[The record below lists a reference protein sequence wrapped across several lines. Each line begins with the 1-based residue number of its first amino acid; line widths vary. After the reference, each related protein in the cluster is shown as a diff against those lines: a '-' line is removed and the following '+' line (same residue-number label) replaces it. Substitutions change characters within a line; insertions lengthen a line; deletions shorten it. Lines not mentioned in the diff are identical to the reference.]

1 MYDFENQPQPIERP
15 QIGPILAML
24 VLIVLLFWALDA
36 FADNIGVTQG
46 SGKTV
51 STDTIGGIEFPRHKI
66 IVGPDNTNDGDVEDD
81 RPMPTWERKSSAVS
95 GYTSSD
101 ITTTTA
107 SELIAAGSGGTRH
120 YIESFAVSNSH
131 ASQGTIVELL
141 NGSTVVA
148 HCPAG
153 PNYGGCTRT
162 FKTPIRGSSNTAI
175 NCRAVT
181 SGAAVRCSVTGFD
194 STK

>member
-1 MYDFENQPQPIERP
+1 MRS
-15 QIGPILAML
+15 
-24 VLIVLLFWALDA
+24 LLFLLLAVILPISA
-36 FADNIGVTQG
+36 YADNIGVTQG

-51 STDTIGGIEFPRHKI
+51 ATDTIGDIEYPRHKI
-66 IVGPDNTNDGDVEDD
+66 TLGDNNTNDGDVSDAN
-81 RPMPTWERKSSAVS
+81 PLPVWERKNSSVT

-101 ITTTTA
+101 ITNTTA
-107 SELIAAGSGGTRH
+107 SELLAAGSGGTRH
-120 YIESFAVSNSH
+120 YIESWAVSNSH
-131 ASQGTIVELL
+131 ASVGTVVELL

-153 PNYGGCTRT
+153 PNFGGCTRT
-162 FKTPIRGSSNTAI
+162 FKTPIRGGSNTAI